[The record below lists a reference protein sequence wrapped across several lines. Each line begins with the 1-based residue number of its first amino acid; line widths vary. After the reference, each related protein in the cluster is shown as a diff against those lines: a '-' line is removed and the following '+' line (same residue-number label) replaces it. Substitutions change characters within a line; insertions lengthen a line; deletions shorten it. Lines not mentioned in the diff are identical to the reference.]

1 MGDSSSSLSAFLA
14 DLKLVK
20 LVMYICNSH
29 DGKSLLR
36 IQIHGEALKEDL
48 QTKLAAA
55 GDEAQVFRQLR
66 HTETLGLLRTQNEH
80 NNDDFFDTPGL
91 TRSIC

>member
-1 MGDSSSSLSAFLA
+1 MGDGSRSLSAILFLA

-20 LVMYICNSH
+20 LDMYICKSH
-29 DGKSLLR
+29 DGKSFLR
-36 IQIHGEALKEDL
+36 ILIHGEALKEDL
-48 QTKLAAA
+48 QAKLAAA
-55 GDEAQVFRQLR
+55 GDEAQLR

-80 NNDDFFDTPGL
+80 NDDDFFDTPGL